1 MLGNWVPLFKMI
13 EEDNSGDTNKL
24 GLILHEVDSAH
35 LENYKMQW
43 KAGNSFRI
51 KKKEQGSN

>member
-1 MLGNWVPLFKMI
+1 MI